1 MKSIIILIP
10 ALNEKF
16 ISQTIDSAIE
26 KSSGRNRIK
35 FAVLEQSTTGNF
47 SNISNSD
54 NIKIDKVLT
63 KSPIGVGAAR
73 NRLLDFVEDEDFFL
87 GIDSHTIFTENWDEE
102 LINRYLKIVSDLG
115 NKVLISQ
122 PLHWATVEDGKLV
135 VDKNTESMPPWKL
148 KIDGLVAKAENI
160 SVDKSYEI
168 HYSLSCHFM
177 FGYASIVK
185 DIPFDKELFFIAE
198 EPLLS
203 IRYATRGYNLVA
215 INYNPMYHL
224 SKYSIRPEDD
234 WKIDFNVEK
243 TVSDALF
250 LLDVVTG
257 KYLGPRGSESIDSL
271 NRYKLDS
278 GMTLKYLMDSLR
290 ITDEDKLYYSVKN
303 ILDEAFALNNIW
315 SALYD
320 VVYNLACKE
329 KII

>member
-16 ISQTIDSAIE
+16 IKQTIDSAIQN
-26 KSSGRNRIK
+26 SSGVNKIK
-35 FAVLEQSTTGNF
+35 FAILEQSTDGNF
-47 SNISNSD
+47 SDINNSES
-54 NIKIDKVLT
+54 IRIEKILT
-63 KSPIGVGAAR
+63 KNPIGVGAAR
-73 NRLLDFVEDEDFFL
+73 SRLVEFVEDEDFFL
-87 GIDSHTIFTENWDEE
+87 GIDSHTIFTDNWDNQ
-102 LINRYLKIVSDLG
+102 LINRYSQIVNDLG
-115 NKVLISQ
+115 NKTLISQ
-122 PLHWATVEDGKLV
+122 PLHWATIEDGKLA
-135 VDKNTESMPPWKL
+135 VDQTTAILPPWKL

-160 SVDKSYEI
+160 SVDNSYEI
-168 HYSLSCHFM
+168 HHSLSCHFM

-203 IRYATRGYNLVA
+203 IRYASRGYNLVA

-243 TVSDALF
+243 TIYDALF

-257 KYLGPRGSESIDSL
+257 KYLGPRGAESIDSL
-271 NRYKLDS
+271 NKYKLDS
-278 GMTLKYLMDSLR
+278 GMTLKYLMDSLS
-290 ITDEDKLYYSVKN
+290 IKDEDELYYSVKN
-303 ILDEAFALNNIW
+303 ILDESFSSNNVW